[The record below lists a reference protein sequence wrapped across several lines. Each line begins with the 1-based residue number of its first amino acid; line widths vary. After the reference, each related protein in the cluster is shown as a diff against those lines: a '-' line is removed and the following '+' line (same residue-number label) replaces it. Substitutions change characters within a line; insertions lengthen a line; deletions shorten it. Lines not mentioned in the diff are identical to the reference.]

1 MKSKVSRSDME
12 LWESLLK
19 MRGSRSKCGEITY
32 IFYGWS
38 YLRYRKEK
46 IKRRTGGT
54 RCWSSCGRMDVV
66 IVWKFI
72 FAQSGFTFDFN
83 HFLSGSSSS
92 LKSALHSNS
101 ITFLGHGPI
110 ETKNIVK
117 IYNEIRINST
127 ISGAKTRLHTDNC
140 SNYLPNKIRWKRTL
154 QYKTVL
160 DNKCQ
165 IYTSGKFS
173 NYKKTNKTNGMK
185 KIMQW
190 RIQSNGEQK
199 KEDISK
205 I

>member
-1 MKSKVSRSDME
+1 
-12 LWESLLK
+12 

-66 IVWKFI
+66 I
-72 FAQSGFTFDFN
+72 DFN

-173 NYKKTNKTNGMK
+173 NYKKTNKTNGIK
-185 KIMQW
+185 KNHAMEDTIKRQ
-190 RIQSNGEQK
+190 IKQ
-199 KEDISK
+199 EDISK
-205 I
+205 MWK

>member
-1 MKSKVSRSDME
+1 
-12 LWESLLK
+12 
-19 MRGSRSKCGEITY
+19 
-32 IFYGWS
+32 
-38 YLRYRKEK
+38 
-46 IKRRTGGT
+46 
-54 RCWSSCGRMDVV
+54 MDVV
-66 IVWKFI
+66 IIIWKFV
-72 FAQSGFTFDFN
+72 FTQSCFTFDFN
-83 HFLSGSSSS
+83 HFLLSGSSSS
-92 LKSALHSNS
+92 LKFALHSNS

-190 RIQSNGEQK
+190 RIQSNGKQNK
-199 KEDISK
+199 RT
-205 I
+205 